1 MPRSLEKVSLAE
13 DFEVRSWSRRF
24 GVTADQLRAAVDRVG
39 YDSDA
44 IRNHLRTRGRRN
56 AEAAPFLPPGV
67 HALDRPARQGQAA
80 SPLMPDP
87 DRFADRQAHA
97 QSMDF

>member
-1 MPRSLEKVSLAE
+1 MQRSLEKISLAE
-13 DFEVRSWSRRF
+13 DFEVRSWARRF

-39 YDSDA
+39 YDSGA
-44 IRNHLRTRGRRN
+44 IRKDLRMRGRRH
-56 AEAAPFLPPGV
+56 AEAASFLPSGV
-67 HALDRPARQGQAA
+67 HSLDSPAGQGQAA